1 MKFCKYQGA
10 GNDFVIADNMDLSIA
25 ASDIPALAADVCD
38 RRFGVGADG
47 FILAEPSGEADVK
60 MDFYNADG
68 SEASMCGN
76 GIRCFAK
83 FVTDHS
89 IVEKTEFSVETGD
102 GVKHIQVL
110 EKTPS
115 VTRVRVD
122 MGTFSDKRN
131 VKSCGFET
139 VYMHLGVPHAV
150 IFSDAEHHDGA
161 CAKSGMKALDDLA
174 CAHGRD
180 LEYSAEFAPERTN
193 VNFVQIA
200 DDSTILCSTWERGAG
215 KTLACGTGACSSAVA
230 AHFEKGLSDRIN
242 VIMPGGEVT
251 VTVSDIG
258 ADAPAGTDNINNK
271 KEARERLSDAPGA
284 SEDDGHSYM
293 IYMEGTAVLTFKG
306 EYLKSW

>member
-89 IVEKTEFSVETGD
+89 IVRKTEFSVETGD

-131 VKSCGFET
+131 VKRYPCTS
-139 VYMHLGVPHAV
+139 
-150 IFSDAEHHDGA
+150 A
-161 CAKSGMKALDDLA
+161 CRTPL
-174 CAHGRD
+174 
-180 LEYSAEFAPERTN
+180 YSAMHSIMTEHVRKAAWKHLMNLHARTD
-193 VNFVQIA
+193 A
-200 DDSTILCSTWERGAG
+200 TWSIQKSLHLRGQ
-215 KTLACGTGACSSAVA
+215 T
-230 AHFEKGLSDRIN
+230 
-242 VIMPGGEVT
+242 
-251 VTVSDIG
+251 
-258 ADAPAGTDNINNK
+258 
-271 KEARERLSDAPGA
+271 
-284 SEDDGHSYM
+284 
-293 IYMEGTAVLTFKG
+293 
-306 EYLKSW
+306 

>member
-89 IVEKTEFSVETGD
+89 IVRKTEFSVETGD

-122 MGTFSDKRN
+122 MGTFSDKRT

-139 VYMHLGVPHAV
+139 VSMHLGVPHAV
-150 IFSDAEHHDGA
+150 IFSDAQHNDGA
-161 CAKSGMKALDDLA
+161 CPKGGMEALDELA

-180 LEYSAEFAPERTN
+180 LEYSEEFAPERTN
-193 VNFVQIA
+193 VNFVQIR
-200 DDSTILCSTWERGAG
+200 DESTILCSTWERGAG

-230 AHFEKGLSDRIN
+230 AHFEKGLSDRIK
-242 VIMPGGEVT
+242 VLMPGGEVT
-251 VTVSDIG
+251 VTVSDIT
-258 ADAPAGTDNINNK
+258 ADAPAGTDDK
-271 KEARERLSDAPGA
+271 KEAQERPSDAPGA
-284 SEDDGHSYM
+284 SDDDGCSYM